1 MGDLLKYRFPGKKN
15 VNKKG
20 EFISLDNLTDY
31 KGFLISSFDKTQFFG
46 FKESDAKGII
56 SYSIKEPVCY
66 SSEEYSLI
74 AHIKTTHTFAGEAKT
89 QIWAVTHLQPLLI
102 KNPKYT
108 LRCELRHLQSNKVV
122 YKCTLEHKNQEII
135 YNQIQE
141 CIDNLNK
148 IIAWEVY

>member
-1 MGDLLKYRFPGKKN
+1 MTELIVGK
-15 VNKKG
+15 VRLRSLYLNKKLEVG
-20 EFISLDNLTDY
+20 TLKEVLTSDYNIAHRLYLITNGTKELQEFAN
-31 KGFLISSFDKTQFFG
+31 
-46 FKESDAKGII
+46 
-56 SYSIKEPVCY
+56 IK
-66 SSEEYSLI
+66 SEEYSLI
-74 AHIKTTHTFAGEAKT
+74 AHIKTTHAFAGEAKT

-148 IIAWEVY
+148 IIA